1 VLFRIASHV
10 LEDAPLPVALH
21 VVPVLDDAVADGV
34 VDGVLVDRETDSSPI
49 QKSMSSTP
57 FHSFRA
63 DDLASFVPITDGMMY
78 DGSTFDA

>member
-1 VLFRIASHV
+1 MLSQFSTMPWRMGWLTVYSL
-10 LEDAPLPVALH
+10 
-21 VVPVLDDAVADGV
+21 
-34 VDGVLVDRETDSSPI
+34 DRETASSPI

-63 DDLASFVPITDGMMY
+63 EDLASFVPITDGMMY

>member
-1 VLFRIASHV
+1 MTVYSLD
-10 LEDAPLPVALH
+10 LETA
-21 VVPVLDDAVADGV
+21 
-34 VDGVLVDRETDSSPI
+34 SSPI